1 MKTPS
6 FQNNP
11 VTLSVEKELMVIEIG
26 SENLSMCINFLVN
39 NKIPFNLNF
48 AAKENYKENKTEMPT
63 NESIPSESASKS
75 VHAYKD
81 KYEEIAHTVY
91 DKYIKN
97 ITNVSPPTTKELSA
111 EFKISPVKLKTIF
124 LRYYGKPFFQV
135 YMERKMEH
143 AAKLLRQGASAN
155 EASEAIGY
163 LHPIKFNK
171 MFQKYFG
178 TTPLKYKKQ
187 NTK

>member
-1 MKTPS
+1 MDSPS
-6 FQNNP
+6 FQKKP
-11 VTLSVEKELMVIEIG
+11 VTLSVEQEQMTIEIG
-26 SENLSMCINFLVN
+26 TENLTSCLNFLVS
-39 NKIPFNLNF
+39 NKIPFNLNY
-48 AAKENYKENKTEMPT
+48 ASKENCKVSQVEETTSEAVLPPSRNKV
-63 NESIPSESASKS
+63 IY
-75 VHAYKD
+75 AYKD
-81 KYEEIAHTVY
+81 KYEEIARTIY

-97 ITNVSPPTTKELSA
+97 ITNVPPPTTKELSA
-111 EFKISPVKLKTIF
+111 EFKISSVKLKTIF

-135 YMERKMEH
+135 YMDRKMDY

-187 NTK
+187 NAK